1 MGFVRLALAGTVLQM
16 SLSLSTGFAGEAVE
30 LSALKNGQRV
40 TLLCDE
46 RTLTGEIVNN
56 APDFICL
63 KVEADTW
70 SEVPKGETILVF
82 KSRIRRALLEK
93 MP

>member
-16 SLSLSTGFAGEAVE
+16 SLSLSPGLAGDAVE
-30 LSALKNGQRV
+30 LSALKDGQRA

-56 APDFICL
+56 APDFVCL
-63 KVEADTW
+63 KVELDSW
-70 SEVPKGETILVF
+70 NEVPKGETILVL
-82 KSRIRRALLEK
+82 KSRIQRALLEK